1 MDHLFTPL
9 QLRGVTLR
17 NRIGVAPMCQ
27 YSAED
32 GLANDWH
39 VVHLG
44 ARATGGAGLVIA
56 EATAVTPQGR
66 ISPGDLGLWNDA
78 QIAPLARVT
87 AYLRSQGAVAG
98 IQLAHAGR
106 KAGSAV
112 PWQGG
117 KPLSDDQGGWNV
129 IGASPLPFYDGY
141 RTPHEMSVADI
152 AALVDDFRQAA
163 RRADAAGFELVEIH
177 AAHGYLIHS
186 FLSPLSNRRTDDYGG
201 SFANRARLLLDI
213 THAVRDVW
221 PEHLPLAVRL
231 SASDWVEGGWT
242 GEDSVRLAA
251 LLGDAGVDLVDC
263 SSGGNVP
270 KADIP
275 IAPGYQVPFA
285 AAVRREAGIAS
296 AAVGLITEPAQADA
310 IVREGQ
316 ADVVLLGR
324 EFLRDPYWP
333 IRAAQALGH
342 PLPAPVQYARV
353 F

>member
-1 MDHLFTPL
+1 
-9 QLRGVTLR
+9 
-17 NRIGVAPMCQ
+17 MCQ

-66 ISPGDLGLWNDA
+66 ISPGDLGLWDDA

-117 KPLSDDQGGWNV
+117 KPLSDDQGGWDV